1 MGSALRTNQPH
12 EALPP
17 EIYLPLVDSLFK
29 EGRTLFVGHHSGC
42 RLCFHHLLENRRTSP
57 SLLRH
62 RSPARGRSAR
72 TSDARLSARA
82 AGHQDR
88 RSGAPL
94 GTHLRRR
101 RGNLDR
107 AARPVVL
114 SRLRAHLRSFY
125 AACQFLD
132 DDRVY
137 DRNLRPQLRQRALC
151 RGPDLLRLGAD
162 NRGAVDLW
170 QHLSLDLRRPAGP
183 RLPGAQIHRRS
194 AAQHAA
200 RCRRFLARHVAPRQA
215 LRHGDQQ
222 HAARPLHVRLQA
234 PGRRFERQAEA
245 AARARER
252 SRAEGPVRA
261 RGGRGHHQ
269 GRIAVGDRRAKH
281 DRSPRRAACRRRRF
295 RLRPGPD
302 ERAHARIHRPADGE
316 RRHGGVDRGHHRA
329 QDRRGE
335 DQSSGALRCA

>member
-1 MGSALRTNQPH
+1 MKRCHRRFIFRWSIRFSRKAGLCSSGTILGAGSIFITYWKTGDTLLLYCAIAVLLVAALRG
-12 EALPP
+12 
-17 EIYLPLVDSLFK
+17 LVDVRLF
-29 EGRTLFVGHHSGC
+29 S
-42 RLCFHHLLENRRTSP
+42 
-57 SLLRH
+57 
-62 RSPARGRSAR
+62 ARGRPSR
-72 TSDARLSARA
+72 PSKRRA
-82 AGHQDR
+82 AGN
-88 RSGAPL
+88 
-94 GTHLRRR
+94 TLRRR

-114 SRLRAHLRSFY
+114 SRLRANLRSFY

-132 DDRVY
+132 DDCVY
-137 DRNLRPQLRQRALC
+137 DRNFRTKLRQRALC
-151 RGPDLLRLGAD
+151 SDTDLLRLDAD
-162 NRGAVDLW
+162 NRGAVDLR
-170 QHLSLDLRRPAGP
+170 QLVSLDLRRPAGP
-183 RLPGAQIHRRS
+183 HLSGIKFIADRLRS
-194 AAQHAA
+194 TLLDAVVI
-200 RCRRFLARHVAPRQA
+200 LARHVAPRQA

-222 HAARPLHVRLQA
+222 HAARSLHVRLQA

-245 AARARER
+245 AARARAR

-329 QDRRGE
+329 QDRRGK